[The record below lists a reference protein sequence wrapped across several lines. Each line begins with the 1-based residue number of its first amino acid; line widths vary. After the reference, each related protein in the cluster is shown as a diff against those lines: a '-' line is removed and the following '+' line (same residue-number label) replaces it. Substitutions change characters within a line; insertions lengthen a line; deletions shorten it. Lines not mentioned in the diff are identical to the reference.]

1 MAERKERGGES
12 MSTGNKCSS
21 YNPQVVHYVV
31 YNASPS
37 NAAPIP
43 KAPAK
48 AAFTMFPVAD
58 EAVELVVAAAELV
71 EEVVA
76 ALVVVPVVLEKNQL

>member
-1 MAERKERGGES
+1 MFFIES
-12 MSTGNKCSS
+12 TN
-21 YNPQVVHYVV
+21 VHYVV

-48 AAFTMFPVAD
+48 AAFAMFPVAD
-58 EAVELVVAAAELV
+58 EEVVVVATAELV

-76 ALVVVPVVLEKNQL
+76 ALLVVPVVLKTNY